1 MSAFGSKADI
11 EAKAARE
18 GRGAADRG
26 EYRQAPRPFAEALTV
41 LRSDWPFEPV
51 PANVLR
57 LGISVVRPVDKL
69 IRRFDPVANGVE
81 LTIQFIVRIYGQNEE
96 QQQKPRDRV
105 QEKMVP
111 KSV

>member
-41 LRSDWPFEPV
+41 LRSDWPLV
-51 PANVLR
+51 PLSANVLR
-57 LGISVVRPVDKL
+57 PRISVIRLVDKF

-81 LTIQFIVRIYGQNEE
+81 FTIQYDHN
-96 QQQKPRDRV
+96 
-105 QEKMVP
+105 
-111 KSV
+111 